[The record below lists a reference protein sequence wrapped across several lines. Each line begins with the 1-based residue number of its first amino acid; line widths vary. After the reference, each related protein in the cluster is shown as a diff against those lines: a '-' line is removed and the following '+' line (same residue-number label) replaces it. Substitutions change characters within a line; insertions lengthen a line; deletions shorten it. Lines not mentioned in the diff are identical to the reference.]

1 MKNKWVRNMPK
12 IGMPDIRKPQ
22 LVKATMAVIE
32 RVGLHSASISLI
44 SKEANVSTGIINHY
58 FGGKHGLLEET
69 MRAILRDLSNTV
81 KTKLNALSQDAHHQ
95 RINAIIDANV
105 EGFQAENKVT
115 KTWLAFWSYSM
126 HDAQLKRL
134 QRVNEQRLLSHLKIE
149 LKALLPQEQA
159 ILVAHGIAS
168 LIDGIWLRGT
178 LNPEG
183 IDAYK
188 AREIINDYLDKQLTF
203 YAQSPLKNPQ

>member
-1 MKNKWVRNMPK
+1 MPK
-12 IGMPDIRKPQ
+12 VGMPDIRKPQ

-32 RVGLHSASISLI
+32 RVGLHGASISLI
-44 SKEANVSTGIINHY
+44 SKEAGVSTGIINHY

-69 MRAILRDLSNTV
+69 MRAILRELSDTV
-81 KTKLNALSQDAHHQ
+81 KIKLNGLPSDAHQQ
-95 RINAIIDANV
+95 RIIGIVNANF
-105 EGFQAENKVT
+105 EGFQAENKVA

-134 QRVNEQRLLSHLKIE
+134 QRVNEQRLLSHLRIE
-149 LKALLPQEQA
+149 LKALLPDEKA
-159 ILVAHGIAS
+159 SLVAHGIAS

-183 IDAYK
+183 IDAEK
-188 AREIINDYLDKQLTF
+188 AREIINDYLDKQLAF
-203 YAQSPLKNPQ
+203 YNQSSL